1 MVRVGHGGPGGGHHV
16 PAKSAFNGAAGYDA
30 KAALAVPNSELAR
43 LGVSHSQITGAQA
56 SLYRQFAATGETL
69 TWDAM
74 SSIERQALVAGGM
87 NSAQASSTVSRAIA
101 ALQEAG
107 VSGPTRIPWGG

>member
-1 MVRVGHGGPGGGHHV
+1 V

-30 KAALAVPNSELAR
+30 NAALAVPNSELAR
-43 LGVSHSQITGAQA
+43 LGVSHSQITGAQS

-74 SSIERQALVAGGM
+74 ASIERQALIAGGM
-87 NSAQASSTVSRAIA
+87 SPAQASSTVSRAIA
-101 ALQEAG
+101 GLQEAG
-107 VSGPTRIPWGG
+107 VGGPTGFLGEVADVGVG